1 MSAVDPFSDPLATAT
16 LLQSYAPLP
25 GVFDEL
31 MTSDRQ
37 IRAHW
42 QSFINDIH
50 GMSATEL
57 ESRLRLT
64 ARVLTENGRPH
75 AISGPADGAERPW
88 DLDFV
93 PLLLSQDDWNTIAEG
108 LIQRAQLLNEI
119 LVDLYGPQRLLHE
132 GHIPAALVFANR
144 HFLRPCHNMNVHD
157 RVWLHFYA
165 ADLGRGPDGRWWILA
180 DRAQAP
186 AGIGYALENRIA
198 MSRGMP
204 EFFRHRHVHRLASF
218 FRSMH
223 LGLLAR
229 TQQGDP
235 RIVLLT
241 NRSNV
246 DSYFDHAYLARYL
259 GYTLAEGADLTVRN
273 DRVYLKTVDG
283 LKPVDLI
290 LRGIDSEYCDP
301 LEMQADH
308 REIGIPGLAQ
318 AARTGSVTVAN
329 ALGSGLVESKALM
342 GFMPVLSRIL
352 LGEELRLP
360 STASWW
366 CGEDSARQYALAN
379 LDDLAIEQ
387 AFERRPLLAE
397 GRSRGPVLGS
407 ALTQAD
413 RAAVR
418 DRLMTRGHDYVAQ
431 ELVSLSTTP
440 EWAHGELKPRPM
452 SLRVFVA
459 ASEDGYLV
467 MPGGLTRVSETL
479 DPRAAVL
486 RRGKESKDTLV
497 LSDKPVASFSLLPT
511 SQTAQVPRR
520 RSKDIPSHSADNLFW
535 LGRYAERGEG
545 ILRALKS
552 VLRRMIEETGV
563 EEHVRA
569 ITRIVATLIEK
580 TEITPPSKEEQC
592 KEPTKALERQ
602 IYALMY
608 DLDKPYT
615 LQDTLQHLDRTA
627 ALARDWL
634 SVEAWRILR
643 RFHID
648 ATYPPLGDILDVG
661 EALEKA
667 DNGILTLAA
676 FSGMENENMTRDFGW
691 QFLDMGRRLERAL
704 HLAKVMHRLLVSGE
718 PEQDGSLALLLELAD
733 SRMTY
738 QWRYLATPM
747 LAPVIDL
754 VLLDETNPRS
764 VAFQIALLDQHV
776 ENLPRDI
783 VPPDRSAEQRIMLSL
798 LTRIR
803 LAEIQQLCHQ
813 DTSSR
818 RGELATLLG
827 EVETALPKLSEAITR
842 SYFSHTEARRP
853 ADLMRVGEEA

>member
-1 MSAVDPFSDPLATAT
+1 VSAVDPFSDPSATAR
-16 LLQSYAPLP
+16 LLRSYAPLP
-25 GVFDEL
+25 GIFDEL
-31 MTSDRQ
+31 MAPDRH

-42 QSFINDIH
+42 ESFINDLH
-50 GMSATEL
+50 RMSAGEL

-64 ARVLTENGRPH
+64 ARLLTENGRPH
-75 AISGPADGAERPW
+75 ALSGPIDGVERPW

-108 LIQRAQLLNEI
+108 VIQRAHLLNAI
-119 LVDLYGPQRLLHE
+119 LVDLYGPQRLLRE

-144 HFLRPCHNMNVHD
+144 HFLRPCHNIDVHD
-157 RVWLHFYA
+157 GVRLHFYA
-165 ADLGRGPDGRWWILA
+165 ADLGRGPDGRWWVLA

-218 FRSMH
+218 FRSTH

-229 TQQGDP
+229 TQKDDP

-246 DSYFDHAYLARYL
+246 DSYFDHAYLAGYL

-290 LRGIDSEYCDP
+290 VRGIDAEYCDS
-301 LEMQADH
+301 LEMRAVSRQT
-308 REIGIPGLAQ
+308 GIPGLAQ
-318 AARTGSVTVAN
+318 AARAGTVTVAN

-342 GFMPVLSRIL
+342 GFMPELSRVL
-352 LGEELRLP
+352 LGNELRLP

-366 CGEDSARQYALAN
+366 CGEESARQYALAN
-379 LDDLAIEQ
+379 LDGLAIEQ

-397 GRSRGPVLGS
+397 GKSRGPVLGS
-407 ALTQAD
+407 ALTQAERD
-413 RAAVR
+413 DVR

-440 EWAHGELKPRPM
+440 ELTHGELKPRPM

-459 ASEDGYLV
+459 ASENGYVV
-467 MPGGLTRVSETL
+467 MPGGLARVSETL

-497 LSDKPVASFSLLPT
+497 LSDKPVASFSLLPA
-511 SQTAQVPRR
+511 SHAAQVPRR

-545 ILRALKS
+545 ILRALKG
-552 VLRRMIEETGV
+552 VLRRMTEDIEVV
-563 EEHVRA
+563 ENARA
-569 ITRIVATLIEK
+569 ISRIIATLIEK
-580 TEITPPSKEEQC
+580 TEIEPPSEEEQRTA
-592 KEPTKALERQ
+592 PTRALERQ

-615 LQDTLQHLDRTA
+615 LQDTLLHLDRTA

-643 RFHID
+643 RFQIE
-648 ATYPPLGDILDVG
+648 ATYPPLSDTLNVG

-704 HLAKVMHRLLVSGE
+704 HLARVMNRLLVSSE
-718 PEQDGSLALLLELAD
+718 PEQDGSLAILLEFAD

-783 VPPDRSAEQRIMLSL
+783 VPPERSAEQRIMLSL

-803 LAEIQQLCHQ
+803 LAEIERLCHQ
-813 DTSSR
+813 DTKGR
-818 RGELATLLG
+818 RGELAALLG
-827 EVETALPKLSEAITR
+827 EVENALPQFSEAITR
-842 SYFSHTEARRP
+842 NYFSHTEARRP
-853 ADLMRVGEEA
+853 ADLTRVGGQA